1 MACAIRRRWVE
12 VPCASRVRMRRA
24 RRRGGVKRVGDM
36 ERHDEGDK
44 KRFKKRSSSHVKT
57 LIHVASDGARRAMV
71 REDDERVL
79 TQRESSS
86 HAYTKGIFVAR
97 LHKGIFVTRLHKGIF
112 VTRLHKGDL
121 RHTLTQ
127 RGSSSHAYTKGSS
140 SHALERASMRSR
152 TTRAVE

>member
-1 MACAIRRRWVE
+1 
-12 VPCASRVRMRRA
+12 MRRA

-79 TQRESSS
+79 TQR
-86 HAYTKGIFVAR
+86 
-97 LHKGIFVTRLHKGIF
+97 
-112 VTRLHKGDL
+112 
-121 RHTLTQ
+121 
-127 RGSSSHAYTKGSS
+127 GSSSHAYTKGSS